1 MLSIASLVAKIEA
14 FVKAANTTQQ
24 WAIEVQIAPDQPWKR
39 AIYNHEEYRA
49 NSREEAET
57 EARFSLDE
65 GAKWRVVPVVVHVKY
80 SVWWLNPDTS
90 KWEVYQAGLS
100 KTKAE
105 KLAHDLKSGFGARWF
120 DHNPSTQVLP
130 DGEMI
135 RTAKLNYQKVYGPY
149 KRRNDEND
157 LREIVI
163 VVMPDGSK
171 RTKSYPKHLVEER
184 LGRELDINETIDHI
198 DYDVLN
204 NAPENLRVVPRNE
217 HSKMDTRRVK
227 LVEFECPEC
236 HVKFERSPRLVR
248 DKAKKGRS
256 GPFCSKPCAARY
268 TRKVQL
274 GLVHRAPTQK
284 HHPSEYYRNT
294 KLQEHAA
301 LMATKYGFTKTAK
314 EMEPRDE
321 EIALSEVDEERDTVP
336 IELWRKHKHRE
347 MSGVQWRPPE
357 TKPKQG

>member
-1 MLSIASLVAKIEA
+1 MSAPKYKYECY
-14 FVKAANTTQQ
+14 TGQQ
-24 WAIEVQIAPDQPWKR
+24 LEP
-39 AIYNHEEYRA
+39 E
-49 NSREEAET
+49 
-57 EARFSLDE
+57 
-65 GAKWRVVPVVVHVKY
+65 
-80 SVWWLNPDTS
+80 DT
-90 KWEVYQAGLS
+90 V
-100 KTKAE
+100 
-105 KLAHDLKSGFGARWF
+105 
-120 DHNPSTQVLP
+120 DHR
-130 DGEMI
+130 D
-135 RTAKLNYQKVYGPY
+135 R
-149 KRRNDEND
+149 
-157 LREIVI
+157 
-163 VVMPDGSK
+163 
-171 RTKSYPKHLVEER
+171 
-184 LGRELDINETIDHI
+184 NETND
-198 DYDVLN
+198 D
-204 NAPENLRVVPRNE
+204 PTNLQILPRAE
-217 HSKMDTRRVK
+217 HSRMDTRRVK